1 MWKKFWG
8 RIQDHFSSSNKITG
22 GGLDEEVMT
31 TYGTDGTTKG
41 DMESPL
47 DVSGK
52 KGKGSSGA
60 ARRRIGSGWSGGCGR
75 RVWR

>member
-1 MWKKFWG
+1 
-8 RIQDHFSSSNKITG
+8 
-22 GGLDEEVMT
+22 MT
-31 TYGTDGTTKG
+31 TYGTDGTAKG

-52 KGKGSSGA
+52 KGKGSSWA